1 MAMIKCSECKKE
13 MSDKALKCPNCGC
26 PNVPKIKCP
35 ECGEFKLAHRVCGHC
50 GYYNGVKVK
59 DVK

>member
-1 MAMIKCSECKKE
+1 MAVPFRRVS
-13 MSDKALKCPNCGC
+13 STRRDKRRTHDKLSAP
-26 PNVPKIKCP
+26 P

>member
-35 ECGEFKLAHRVCGHC
+35 ECGNSFT
-50 GYYNGVKVK
+50 VKCNRNEVVK
-59 DVK
+59 AEIVK